1 MKRVL
6 LLPALLACASTAP
19 SSAPST
25 TKSAP
30 NAAERCFSDAAVTPE
45 RKADEPET
53 VTVKHILVKH
63 KDADPGATRARGE
76 ACLRARAALDELRKG
91 ADFDELVTK
100 YSDEAGAASRAGM
113 VGKVQRSEVEPPFAD
128 AAFALDVSQVSNV
141 VETKHG
147 FHVILRTE

>member
-1 MKRVL
+1 MRCVL
-6 LLPALLACASTAP
+6 LLPAVLACSSTTP
-19 SSAPST
+19 SSAPPAA
-25 TKSAP
+25 KSAP
-30 NAAERCFSDAAVTPE
+30 DAAERCLAEAAVTPE

-63 KDADPGATRARGE
+63 GDVRARGE
-76 ACLRARAALDELRKG
+76 ACLRAQEVLAELKKG

-100 YSDEAGAASRAGM
+100 YSDEAGAATRAGL
-113 VGKVQRSEVEPPFAD
+113 VGKIQRSEVEPAFAD
-128 AAFALDVSQVSNV
+128 AAFGLDVSQVSNV